1 MKYAHEHDCDW
12 ISDICKI
19 AAEGG
24 QLECL
29 KYAHEHDCDWISDI
43 CKIAAEGGQLECLK
57 YAHEHDCDGFLIF
70 VRLRLKAVNLN
81 A

>member
-1 MKYAHEHDCDW
+1 MHHEHDCGW

-43 CKIAAEGGQLECLK
+43 CK
-57 YAHEHDCDGFLIF
+57 DCG
-70 VRLRLKAVNLN
+70 LKAVNLN